1 MISLGTKKE
10 IYDMLKD
17 PTIEDRHIWWTIWA
31 ERSYHFAEYVKN
43 QVDKE
48 ILFEVVRLSKKIE
61 TDGQEDQKDNLR
73 LP

>member
-10 IYDMLKD
+10 IYTMLKD

-31 ERSYHFAEYVKN
+31 ERSQHFAEYIKN

-48 ILFEVVRLSKKIE
+48 IIFEVVRLSKKIE
-61 TDGQEDQKDNLR
+61 TDGQTT
-73 LP
+73 